1 MAAVATTAAATSVA
15 AIADTTTI
23 TATVTATSAAVVL
36 AFGFEALSEPKSDEH
51 GRSPTNTVA
60 ADSPRRRSF
69 VPASGCPLAAFA
81 RERHQVHLP
90 RRLSRSGRDNR
101 GEKERK
107 KQAKLVVQ
115 ESAPILFFLINVVL
129 WLRLSPTLAVF
140 QT

>member
-1 MAAVATTAAATSVA
+1 MVTVATTSTTVAATTSAAA
-15 AIADTTTI
+15 

-36 AFGFEALSEPKSDEH
+36 ASGFEALSEPKSDEH